1 MPNERRRDAGL
12 ARVIDQI
19 IEMGAIRGLPFVAR
33 WLKYCG
39 IDEQIAARVMSDA
52 WCRRAA
58 VPPPERKV

>member
-19 IEMGAIRGLPFVAR
+19 IEMRAIRGLTFVAR
-33 WLKYCG
+33 WLKSCG

>member
-19 IEMGAIRGLPFVAR
+19 IEMLAIRGLTFVAR

>member
-19 IEMGAIRGLPFVAR
+19 IEMGAIRDLPFVAR